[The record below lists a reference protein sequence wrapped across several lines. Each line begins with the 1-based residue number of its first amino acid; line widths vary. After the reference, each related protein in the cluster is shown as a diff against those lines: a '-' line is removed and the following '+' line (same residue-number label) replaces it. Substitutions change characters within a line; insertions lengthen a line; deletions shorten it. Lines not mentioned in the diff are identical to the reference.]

1 MTAASAAQG
10 RRPRF
15 PTYSLLACIAA
26 AIGALALLYQPLRSK
41 LEKLEYWTADWRT
54 SLLSDRIDGKHPRIV
69 LVLFDPQTFGGNI
82 VSPIPRDDHARV
94 LRAVAAMQ
102 PAAIGLDFYFIAS
115 QGKERDEAMLA
126 ALREIDR
133 PVVVGAVD
141 HHTEEFDDGQLA
153 YQQSFLAGID
163 RPKGYLA
170 LDYGPGHIV
179 RRTSPPLPGSPF
191 QESFARQV
199 ALASGAQ
206 LSGPGASPA
215 STRIAWLEG
224 SDGDTEPFTRISA
237 KELLHGTTEAR
248 QKEIAQ
254 RINGN
259 IVLTGIAM
267 PNSDRHDTAL
277 SVWTDEKMLGV
288 MIHAQII
295 AQLLDGRYLY
305 ELDGRHRT
313 VLVAIVGV
321 IGLLLGWSLG
331 EKRAALL
338 NLGLATAVLVAVD
351 ALCYLG
357 LRLVLP
363 FTLILYVW
371 FIGALAGR
379 HLRVLARWATGRNA
393 ATVPQPA

>member
-1 MTAASAAQG
+1 VTTASTAQS
-10 RRPRF
+10 RRARF
-15 PTYSLLACIAA
+15 PIYSLLACLAA
-26 AIGALALLYQPLRSK
+26 ALGALALLYQPLRLK

-82 VSPIPRDDHARV
+82 VSPIPRDDHAKV
-94 LRAVAAMQ
+94 LRAIAAMQ

-126 ALREIDR
+126 ALRDIDR

-141 HHTEEFDDGQLA
+141 HHTDEFDDGQLA
-153 YQQSFLAGID
+153 YQQAFHAQVD

-170 LDYGPGHIV
+170 LDYGPNHIV
-179 RRTSPPLPGSPF
+179 RRTSPPVPGSPF

-206 LSGPGASPA
+206 LGGLGASSA

-224 SDGDTEPFTRISA
+224 TTGDTEPFTRFSA
-237 KELLHGTTEAR
+237 KELLHGTSDAR
-248 QKEIAQ
+248 RQEIAQ
-254 RINGN
+254 RIKGN

-267 PNSDRHDTAL
+267 PNSDLHDTAL

-295 AQLLDGRYLY
+295 AQLLDGRYLH
-305 ELDGRHRT
+305 ELDGQPRT
-313 VLVAIVGV
+313 ILLVIVGLA
-321 IGLLLGWSLG
+321 GLLLGWSLG

-357 LRLVLP
+357 LRIVLP

-371 FIGALAGR
+371 FVGALAGR
-379 HLRVLARWATGRNA
+379 HLRVLGRWARRRSTSP
-393 ATVPQPA
+393 VPQAA

>member
-1 MTAASAAQG
+1 MATASATG
-10 RRPRF
+10 SRRSRLPVF
-15 PTYSLLACIAA
+15 SLLACIAA
-26 AIGALALLYQPLRSK
+26 ALGALALLYQPLRTK

-54 SLLSDRIDGKHPRIV
+54 SLLADRIAGDHPRVV
-69 LVLFDPQTFGGNI
+69 LVLFDPSTFHGSI
-82 VSPIPRDDHARV
+82 VSPIPRDDHAKV
-94 LRAVAAMQ
+94 LRAIAATK
-102 PAAIGLDFYFIAS
+102 PAAIGLDFYFISS
-115 QGKERDEAMLA
+115 QGEDRDKAMLA

-141 HHTEEFDDGQLA
+141 RHTSEFDDDQLG
-153 YQQSFLAGID
+153 YQQNYLAQID

-199 ALASGAQ
+199 ALASGAT
-206 LSGPGASPA
+206 LSGPGQSSA

-224 SDGDTEPFTRISA
+224 PDRKPEPFTRISA
-237 KELLHGTTEAR
+237 KELLYGTDPAR
-248 QKEIAQ
+248 QQELAQ
-254 RINGN
+254 RIQGN
-259 IVLTGIAM
+259 IVVTGIAM

-305 ELDGRHRT
+305 ELDANHSAA
-313 VLVAIVGV
+313 LLSFVGLA
-321 IGLLLGWSLG
+321 GLLLGWLLG
-331 EKRAALL
+331 ERRAALL
-338 NLGLATAVLVAVD
+338 NLGLATAVLVGIDAV
-351 ALCYLG
+351 CYLG

-363 FTLILYVW
+363 FMLILYVW
-371 FIGALAGR
+371 FLGALAGR
-379 HLRVLARWATGRNA
+379 HMRILMRWARGRSPTA
-393 ATVPQPA
+393 LPQAV

>member
-1 MTAASAAQG
+1 MTIASAMG
-10 RRPRF
+10 SRRSRF
-15 PTYSLLACIAA
+15 PVYSLLACIAA
-26 AIGALALLYQPLRSK
+26 AIGALALLYQPLRAK
-41 LEKLEYWTADWRT
+41 IEKIEYWTADWRT
-54 SLLSDRIDGKHPRIV
+54 SLLADRIAGDHPRIV
-69 LVLFDPQTFGGNI
+69 LVLFDPATFKGNV
-82 VSPIPRDDHARV
+82 VSPIPRDDHAKV
-94 LRAVAAMQ
+94 LRAIAAMQ

-115 QGKERDEAMLA
+115 QGDERDKAMLS

-141 HHTEEFDDGQLA
+141 HHTDEFDDDQLA
-153 YQQSFLAGID
+153 YQQGFLGQID

-179 RRTSPPLPGSPF
+179 RRTSPPLAGSPF

-206 LSGPGASPA
+206 LSGPGTSSA

-224 SDGDTEPFTRISA
+224 PGAEAEPFSRVSA
-237 KELLHGTTEAR
+237 KELLYGTTPAR
-248 QKEIAQ
+248 QQELAQ
-254 RINGN
+254 RIKGN
-259 IVLTGIAM
+259 IVITGIAM

-305 ELDGRHRT
+305 ELDGTQRT
-313 VLVAIVGV
+313 ILLSVVGLA
-321 IGLLLGWSLG
+321 GLLLGWSLG
-331 EKRAALL
+331 EQRAALL
-338 NLGLATAVLVAVD
+338 NLGLATAVLVGID
-351 ALCYLG
+351 AICYLG
-357 LRLVLP
+357 MRLVLP

-379 HLRVLARWATGRNA
+379 HLRILARWARGRASPALPHA
-393 ATVPQPA
+393 A

>member
-1 MTAASAAQG
+1 MTIAPAVQI
-10 RRPRF
+10 RRSRF
-15 PTYSLLACIAA
+15 PVYSLLACLAA
-26 AIGALALLYQPLRSK
+26 ALAAMALLYQPLRLK

-54 SLLSDRIDGKHPRIV
+54 SLLADRIAGDHPRIV
-69 LVLFDPQTFGGNI
+69 MVLFDPATFKGNI
-82 VSPIPRDDHARV
+82 KSPIPREDHAKV
-94 LRAVAAMQ
+94 LRAIAAMQ
-102 PAAIGLDFYFIAS
+102 PAAIGLDFYFIAA
-115 QGKERDEAMLA
+115 QGDEPDRAMLS
-126 ALREIDR
+126 ALRDIDR
-133 PVVVGAVD
+133 PIVVGAVD
-141 HHTEEFDDGQLA
+141 RHTDEFDDDQFA
-153 YQQSFLAGID
+153 YQQQFLSGID

-179 RRTSPPLPGSPF
+179 RRTSPPLAGSPF

-199 ALASGAQ
+199 ALASGAT
-206 LSGPGASPA
+206 LSGPGGASA

-224 SDGDTEPFTRISA
+224 PGGAPEPFYRISA
-237 KELLHGTTEAR
+237 KELLYGTTEAR
-248 QKEIAQ
+248 QQEIAQ
-254 RINGN
+254 RIKGN
-259 IVLTGIAM
+259 VVITGINM

-305 ELDGRHRT
+305 ELDASHQT
-313 VLVAIVGV
+313 ILLSIVG
-321 IGLLLGWSLG
+321 IAGLLLGWRLG
-331 EKRAALL
+331 ERRAVLF
-338 NLGLATAVLVAVD
+338 NLGLATAILVGID

-379 HLRVLARWATGRNA
+379 HLRVLMRWARGRAPAPLPQA
-393 ATVPQPA
+393 A